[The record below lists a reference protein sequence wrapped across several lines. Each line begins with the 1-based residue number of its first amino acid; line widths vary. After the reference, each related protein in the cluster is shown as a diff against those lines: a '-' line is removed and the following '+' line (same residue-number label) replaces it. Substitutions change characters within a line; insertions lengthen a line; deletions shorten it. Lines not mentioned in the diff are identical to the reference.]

1 MPTKTTT
8 TTMSQTSPSG
18 TESLALILYR
28 LDELATNIRKIE
40 AQFSDMPRM
49 ADLRRLEDS
58 ISSVQNQCRQEL
70 IEAIEE
76 RKIAV
81 DGLDHR
87 IRKLEA
93 EREKVLLRV
102 TYIAVA
108 FLVALVLAMYGL
120 DKYIKL

>member
-1 MPTKTTT
+1 
-8 TTMSQTSPSG
+8 MSQTSPSG